1 MNNDINAIIEI
12 SLNNQKNAFSIIKEL
27 NIENAFKSIGARV
40 NLVGSLKMGL
50 LMKNKDI
57 DFHVYTSSLDI
68 EKSFLAVSKIAKN
81 KKIEKVTYTNLIDTD
96 EHCIEWHLFY
106 KDDCNSDNIEI
117 WQIDII
123 HILEGSYYDGYFEK
137 AADDVINMLTEEK
150 RNTILKLKYETPDNI
165 KIMGIEYYKA
175 VLKDNIKTYEEFIKW
190 RYKQSFNGIIEF

>member
-1 MNNDINAIIEI
+1 MNNNIIDI
-12 SLNNQKNAFSIIKEL
+12 SLNNQKKAFSIIKEL
-27 NIENAFKSIGARV
+27 DIENAFKSIGARIS
-40 NLVGSLKMGL
+40 LVGSLKMGL

-106 KDDCNSDNIEI
+106 RDDYNADNIEI

-137 AADDVINMLTEEK
+137 AADDVMNMITEEK
-150 RNTILKLKYETPDNI
+150 RNIILKLKYETPDNI

-175 VLKDNIKTYEEFIKW
+175 VLKDNVQTYEEFIKW
-190 RYKQSFNGIIEF
+190 RDKQSYNGIIEF

>member
-1 MNNDINAIIEI
+1 MNNNIIDI
-12 SLNNQKNAFSIIKEL
+12 SLNNQKKAFSIIKEL
-27 NIENAFKSIGARV
+27 DIENAFKSIGARV

-57 DFHVYTSSLDI
+57 DFHVYTSSLNI

-106 KDDCNSDNIEI
+106 RDDYNADNIEI

-137 AADDVINMLTEEK
+137 AADDVMNMITEEK
-150 RNTILKLKYETPDNI
+150 RNIILKLKYETPDNI

-175 VLKDNIKTYEEFIKW
+175 VLKDNVQTYEEFIKW
-190 RYKQSFNGIIEF
+190 RDKQLFNGIIEF

>member
-1 MNNDINAIIEI
+1 MNNNIIDI
-12 SLNNQKNAFSIIKEL
+12 SLNNQKKAFSIIKEL
-27 NIENAFKSIGARV
+27 DIENAFKSIGARV

-57 DFHVYTSSLDI
+57 DFHVYTSSLNI

-106 KDDCNSDNIEI
+106 RDDYNADNIEI

-137 AADDVINMLTEEK
+137 AADDVMNMITEEK
-150 RNTILKLKYETPDNI
+150 RNIILKLKYETPDNI

-175 VLKDNIKTYEEFIKW
+175 VLKDNVQTYEEFIKW
-190 RYKQSFNGIIEF
+190 RDKQLFNGIIEL

>member
-1 MNNDINAIIEI
+1 MNNNIIDI
-12 SLNNQKNAFSIIKEL
+12 SLNNQKKAFSIIKEL
-27 NIENAFKSIGARV
+27 DIENAFKSIGARV

-57 DFHVYTSSLDI
+57 DFHVYTSSLNI

-106 KDDCNSDNIEI
+106 RDDCNADNIEI

-137 AADDVINMLTEEK
+137 AADDVMNMLTQEK
-150 RNTILKLKYETPDNI
+150 RNIILQLKYETPDNI

-175 VLKDNIKTYEEFIKW
+175 VLKCNVQTYEEFIKW
-190 RYKQSFNGIIEF
+190 RDKQLFNGIIEF

>member
-1 MNNDINAIIEI
+1 MNNNIIDI
-12 SLNNQKNAFSIIKEL
+12 SLNNQKKAFSIIKEL
-27 NIENAFKSIGARV
+27 DIENAFKSIGARV

-57 DFHVYTSSLDI
+57 DFHVYTSSLNI

-81 KKIEKVTYTNLIDTD
+81 KKIDKLTYTNLIDTD

-106 KDDCNSDNIEI
+106 RDDYNADNIEI

-137 AADDVINMLTEEK
+137 VADDVMNMLTEEK
-150 RNTILKLKYETPDNI
+150 INIILKLKYETPDNI
-165 KIMGIEYYKA
+165 KIIGIEYYKA
-175 VLKDNIKTYEEFIKW
+175 VLKDNVQTYEEFIKW
-190 RYKQSFNGIIEF
+190 RDKQLFTGIIEF

>member
-1 MNNDINAIIEI
+1 MNNDINKIIEI
-12 SLNNQKNAFSIIKEL
+12 ANNNQKKAFNIIEEL
-27 NIENAFKSIGARV
+27 DIENAFKNIGARI

-57 DFHVYTSSLDI
+57 DFHVYTPELNI
-68 EKSFLAVSKIAKN
+68 EKSFLAVSKISSN
-81 KKIEKVTYTNLIDTD
+81 IKIEKVTYNNLIDTD

-106 KDDCNSDNIEI
+106 KENDKDYNEI

-137 AADDVINMLTEEK
+137 VAYDIMNMLTEEK
-150 RNTILKLKYETPDNI
+150 RNIILKLKYETPYNT

-175 VLKDNIKTYEEFIKW
+175 VLQYNVTNFEDFIKW
-190 RYKQSFNGIIEF
+190 RDKQLFNGIIEF

>member
-1 MNNDINAIIEI
+1 MNNNIIDI
-12 SLNNQKNAFSIIKEL
+12 SLNNQKKAFNIIEEL
-27 NIENAFKSIGARV
+27 DIENAFKSIGARIS
-40 NLVGSLKMGL
+40 LVGSLKMGL

-106 KDDCNSDNIEI
+106 RDDYNADNIEI

-137 AADDVINMLTEEK
+137 VADDVMNMLTEEK
-150 RNTILKLKYETPDNI
+150 INIILKLKYETPGNI

-175 VLKDNIKTYEEFIKW
+175 VLKDNVETYEEFIKW
-190 RYKQSFNGIIEF
+190 RDKQLFNGIIEL

>member
-1 MNNDINAIIEI
+1 MNNNIIDI
-12 SLNNQKNAFSIIKEL
+12 SLNNQKKAFNIIEEL
-27 NIENAFKSIGARV
+27 DIENAFKSIGARIS
-40 NLVGSLKMGL
+40 LVGSLKMGL

-106 KDDCNSDNIEI
+106 RDDYYADNIEI

-137 AADDVINMLTEEK
+137 VADDVMNMLTEEK
-150 RNTILKLKYETPDNI
+150 INIILKLKYETPDNI

-175 VLKDNIKTYEEFIKW
+175 VLKDNVETYEEFIKW
-190 RYKQSFNGIIEF
+190 RDKQLFNGIIEL